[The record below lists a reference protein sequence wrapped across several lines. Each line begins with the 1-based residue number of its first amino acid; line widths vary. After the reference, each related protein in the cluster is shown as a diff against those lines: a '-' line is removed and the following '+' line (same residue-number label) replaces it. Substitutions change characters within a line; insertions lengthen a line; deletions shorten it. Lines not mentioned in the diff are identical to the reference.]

1 MQKTLLATLLVMVVL
16 AALPCEAKKLK
27 AVRETV
33 VGTKKLS
40 LYTACRLQVKN
51 QPKLIQKLFRGG
63 DICQMPK
70 GTVVE
75 MFGRGKKNYY
85 YAEWCQQSVI
95 RVKGTAECFSHGKIV
110 QKTGIFWVFDN
121 DFE

>member
-27 AVRETV
+27 AVRKTV

-40 LYTACRLQVKN
+40 LHTACRFQVKN

-75 MFGRGKKNYY
+75 MFGRGKRNYY
-85 YAEWCQQSVI
+85 YAEWCQQPTI
-95 RVKGTAECFSHGKIV
+95 RVKGTAEYVSHGKIV
-110 QKTGIFWVFDN
+110 QKTGIFWVFDD